1 MEETVLEDIF
11 EIGER
16 LLSEGVDPS
25 AVACTR
31 GVLEW
36 VHERYGYFPLVRAH
50 GSGVKMNLQV
60 ENYWWEELFIK
71 PASDRPR
78 SQQIIGWSTYKGKV
92 GKKDDGEVYYEPSE
106 CWYHD
111 LDEFLSRRSRRV
123 NGRRGV
129 VG

>member
-1 MEETVLEDIF
+1 MTDEIVLEDIF

-16 LLSEGVDPS
+16 LLDEGVDPS
-25 AVACTR
+25 AVVCCR

-36 VHERYGYFPLVRAH
+36 FHGRYGYFPLVRSH
-50 GSGVKMNLQV
+50 GDGAQLEIKV
-60 ENYWWEELFIK
+60 ENYWWEEIFVK

-92 GKKDDGEVYYEPSE
+92 DKKEDGEVYYEAGES
-106 CWYHD
+106 WYHN
-111 LDEFLSRRSRRV
+111 LDDFIGRRTRRHY
-123 NGRRGV
+123 RRGV